1 MKARGRFRWV
11 ALAWATVA
19 LLGAAPAGA
28 TELVDDPAE
37 AARIPAAA
45 QAVFAAAEAEYQA
58 WLQAQVAQTAAP
70 APRRVGGGATANAR
84 LAVDAP
90 YRILSTVSHKQ
101 IRNDFCVP
109 ATTTIIDHFLRGAD
123 AHWTQKKWA
132 AYAYAGVPLWTDA
145 YGGSM
150 WVMAMGLTQVTGK
163 TYNYT
168 AGNTVQSVY
177 NRTEYTINTKGRPV
191 GYGVRIIASN
201 WPTYKIDHTGHIMGG
216 RGFDWRN
223 NTIRIDDPY
232 PENAPPPLGYGDKG
246 GDTYGKKSYARAI
259 VAGGVVASASQ
270 QVVN

>member
-1 MKARGRFRWV
+1 V